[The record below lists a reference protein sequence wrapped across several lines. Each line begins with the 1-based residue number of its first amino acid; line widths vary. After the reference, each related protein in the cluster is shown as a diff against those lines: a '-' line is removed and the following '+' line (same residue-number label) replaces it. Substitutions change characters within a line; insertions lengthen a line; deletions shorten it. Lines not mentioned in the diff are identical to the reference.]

1 MAPSTSYLDSG
12 MPYRNTRSED
22 LGDIEVLINM
32 LPVLACWSR
41 KLPYTIDQV
50 DSNDVLFGGNKMF
63 LDECAQQFND
73 ILSEVLRGL
82 QPTPDDAPKIKKR
95 RAEIM
100 VQLINVLVSI
110 TDFSANKSS
119 LIVMKKLLKEVNEY
133 YGNSE

>member
-1 MAPSTSYLDSG
+1 
-12 MPYRNTRSED
+12 
-22 LGDIEVLINM
+22 
-32 LPVLACWSR
+32 
-41 KLPYTIDQV
+41 
-50 DSNDVLFGGNKMF
+50 MF

-133 YGNSE
+133 YGNSEFNDNFCQRTMEFLKLKSNESDEAVTKKGLFGKQREALRILLSKSANASVTEN